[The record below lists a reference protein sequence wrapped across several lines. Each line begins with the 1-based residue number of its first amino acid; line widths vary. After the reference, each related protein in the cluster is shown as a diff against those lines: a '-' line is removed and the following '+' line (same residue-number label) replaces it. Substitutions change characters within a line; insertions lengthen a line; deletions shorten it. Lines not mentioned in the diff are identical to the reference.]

1 MWEEEEKFE
10 EKSSMIDVA
19 FKIECEILPYDHI
32 SELSNA
38 LTDLARAGSL
48 MQAMA
53 IMGKVLS
60 VRKTVV
66 IEEMSTGWPSFITLG
81 SIKTA
86 TIVKSKI
93 KRKEKS

>member
-1 MWEEEEKFE
+1 
-10 EKSSMIDVA
+10 
-19 FKIECEILPYDHI
+19 
-32 SELSNA
+32 
-38 LTDLARAGSL
+38 
-48 MQAMA
+48 
-53 IMGKVLS
+53 MGKVLS

-66 IEEMSTGWPSFITLG
+66 MEKMSTGWPSFITLG